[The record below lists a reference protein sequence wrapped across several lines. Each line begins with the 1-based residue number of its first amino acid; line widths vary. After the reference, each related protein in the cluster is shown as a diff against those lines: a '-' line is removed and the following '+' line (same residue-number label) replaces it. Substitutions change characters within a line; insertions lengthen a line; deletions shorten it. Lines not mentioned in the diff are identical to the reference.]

1 MNTGQ
6 SQTFCGLYTRVSSR
20 NQAEADYSSLET
32 QRERLEAYCKSQE
45 NYTIYR
51 VYEDGGYSADSL
63 DRPALREMLRD
74 IKDGKLNCVLAYKID
89 RLTRSVKDFH
99 LLMDLLDRYGVKFV
113 SVTQSLDTQNPMGR
127 LLRNV
132 LLDFAQFEREMTADR
147 TRDKMHQRAQKGL
160 WNGGNVPYGYQ
171 AENKRLIIKPEEAA
185 RVQFL
190 FERFADSPS
199 LSRLR
204 EDLHRRGWYTR
215 ANKPWSKTALD
226 QILRNPV
233 YAGHVRFNEQ
243 LYKGDHAP
251 IVREALFEKV
261 QAVRR
266 DRSHPT
272 NRLSRVFLLK
282 GLIRCS
288 ECGSWMTPHYT
299 QKHNKG
305 GSIYRIPYYRCTKTM
320 HFSNSVCSVKHINA
334 DHVESLVIGKLSEL
348 SQNDAYLRASVE
360 ELNGDL
366 QKKME
371 PLEKE
376 ARQIRKRLNEIEEEI
391 ERYVQ
396 ALGKGKLSIERLES
410 QIAKLEADKKTLQN
424 ELFECERLINES
436 ATRDFNAEL
445 LQRTL
450 QDFRTVFT
458 SLTPVEQSEALQC
471 ILKSVTI
478 HPAKLALE
486 IFELEEFKPGSQNRK
501 EWLRG
506 LDSNQD
512 KRLQRPLCYQLHYPG
527 VDKRVVAKNCSRQ
540 LPDLFLALRKLV
552 AVRHHRCAAG
562 LLLFREFASLLKPL
576 AAERCPSGLRSTL
589 GKRV

>member
-1 MNTGQ
+1 MKTGQ
-6 SQTFCGLYTRVSSR
+6 SPIICGLYTRVSSR

-74 IKDGKLNCVLAYKID
+74 IKDGKLNCILAYKID

-99 LLMDLLDRYGVKFV
+99 LLMDVFDRYGVKFV

-160 WNGGNVPYGYQ
+160 WNGGNVPYGYR
-171 AENKRLIIKPEEAA
+171 AENKRLVINPDESA
-185 RVQFL
+185 RVQFM
-190 FERFADSPS
+190 FERFALSPS

-215 ANKPWSKTALD
+215 SNKPWSKTALD
-226 QILRNPV
+226 QILRNPI
-233 YAGHVRFNEQ
+233 YSGYVRFNEQ

-251 IVREALFEKV
+251 LVREALFQKV

-272 NRLSRVFLLK
+272 NRLHRVFLLK

-299 QKHNKG
+299 QKRNKD

-334 DHVESLVIGKLSEL
+334 DHVESLVIGKLAEL
-348 SQNDAYLRASVE
+348 SQNDAYLRSSVE

-366 QKKME
+366 QRRVE
-371 PLEKE
+371 PLERN
-376 ARQIRKRLNEIEEEI
+376 AQQLRKRINEIEEEI
-391 ERYVQ
+391 GRYVK
-396 ALGKGKLSIERLES
+396 ALGQGKLSIGRLES
-410 QIAKLEADKKTLQN
+410 QIANLEADKKSLQA
-424 ELFECERLINES
+424 ELFECERKINES
-436 ATRDFNAEL
+436 AARDFNAEL

-450 QDFRTVFT
+450 QDFRVAFT
-458 SLTPVEQSEALQC
+458 GLTPAEQSEALQC
-471 ILKSVTI
+471 VLKSVTI
-478 HPAKLALE
+478 QPGKLTLE
-486 IFELEEFKPGSQNRK
+486 IFELEEFNPGSRK
-501 EWLRG
+501 RQEWLPG
-506 LDSNQD
+506 QDSN
-512 KRLQRPLCYQLHYPG
+512 LQHFG
-527 VDKRVVAKNCSRQ
+527 
-540 LPDLFLALRKLV
+540 
-552 AVRHHRCAAG
+552 
-562 LLLFREFASLLKPL
+562 
-576 AAERCPSGLRSTL
+576 
-589 GKRV
+589 